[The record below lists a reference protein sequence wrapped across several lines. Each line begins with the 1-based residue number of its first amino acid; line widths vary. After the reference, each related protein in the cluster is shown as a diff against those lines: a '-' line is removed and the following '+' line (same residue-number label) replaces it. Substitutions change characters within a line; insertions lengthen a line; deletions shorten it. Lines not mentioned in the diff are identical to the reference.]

1 MSKFLRHFGLFCM
14 ATFVA
19 VSAIAQ
25 TAGTVKGTVKN
36 STNAETLT
44 AVTVSLK
51 GSSNGTYTSDK
62 GTFTLPVSVKPP
74 FTLVFS
80 SVGFESKEVNVTDF
94 SNITVNLKPS
104 FVLGSEVVVA
114 ASRVSERILESPVTI
129 ERINTNAIKSAPATN
144 YYDILANL
152 KGVDVVAAS
161 LTFKSIS
168 TRGFNGSGNTRL
180 NQLIDGMDNQAPG
193 LNFSVG
199 SVIGL
204 TELDVDNIEL
214 LPGASS
220 ALYGAGG
227 MNGTVLINS
236 KNPFKYQGL
245 SFQVKQG
252 VKDVDNY
259 QRPQSGYQDY
269 AVRFAQKVGNRL
281 AYKIGFQYME
291 AQDWLANS
299 TQNYS
304 RTTGTQ
310 NGEAIGGT
318 RYHDPNYDGVNIYG
332 DETTSTLSGVFDGVR
347 AGIIGQL
354 TSSFAPVY
362 GAQAGAFATGA
373 FNQLYGATASFNSL
387 SRYAAFLG
395 SQNAALAPF
404 APILYGNA
412 KGYFSGVNVSRTGY
426 NEIDVINPTTK
437 NIKLTG
443 AVHYKINDDVEAS
456 ISGYTG
462 QGNTV
467 YTGSDRYSLQDLKM
481 SQFKFE
487 LKAKDW
493 FIRAYTTLENSGNS
507 FNSTIAA
514 RYFNE
519 AWKSSSTWYPTYAGA
534 FTAARD
540 AGLDNLAAH
549 AAARTQADAGRPT
562 GNITQDPRW
571 KSIVSTPISKGGAL
585 FLDRTSLYVA
595 EGQYNLTNKLGLDK
609 YNADFIVGASHRQ
622 YWLDSKGTL
631 FADTAGKISIMENG
645 AYAQLSKRF
654 LDDFIKF
661 SVSGRY
667 DKNQNFEGRFTP
679 RFTMVV
685 KLAEDQNLRFSYQ
698 TAYRFP
704 TTQNQWI
711 NLAVGGGTRL
721 MGGLRE
727 LRTFNGFINNP
738 AYSLASVQA
747 FGASVLRGAPNPG
760 LLKEQAFGEFKP
772 ESLSTYEIGYKAL
785 VAKKLMVDF
794 YAYAGNYKNFITSV
808 TVLQSR
814 TAQQTIFD
822 LLDPNKRTAYSIS
835 TNADVNVSS
844 SGWGL
849 SLDYILPRNFTAS
862 ASVSSDEIGNLPN
875 GFISY
880 FNTPK
885 MRVNVGLNNSGFLL
899 KDRLGFGATFHYQD
913 GFIYEGTFG
922 VGKVSS
928 FNTLDAVLT
937 YKVPKIKSMV
947 KVGGTNIM
955 NHYYRTAFGN
965 PSIGGLYYVSFAYNI
980 L

>member
-1 MSKFLRHFGLFCM
+1 
-14 ATFVA
+14 
-19 VSAIAQ
+19 
-25 TAGTVKGTVKN
+25 
-36 STNAETLT
+36 
-44 AVTVSLK
+44 
-51 GSSNGTYTSDK
+51 
-62 GTFTLPVSVKPP
+62 
-74 FTLVFS
+74 
-80 SVGFESKEVNVTDF
+80 
-94 SNITVNLKPS
+94 
-104 FVLGSEVVVA
+104 
-114 ASRVSERILESPVTI
+114 
-129 ERINTNAIKSAPATN
+129 
-144 YYDILANL
+144 
-152 KGVDVVAAS
+152 
-161 LTFKSIS
+161 
-168 TRGFNGSGNTRL
+168 
-180 NQLIDGMDNQAPG
+180 
-193 LNFSVG
+193 
-199 SVIGL
+199 
-204 TELDVDNIEL
+204 
-214 LPGASS
+214 
-220 ALYGAGG
+220 
-227 MNGTVLINS
+227 
-236 KNPFKYQGL
+236 
-245 SFQVKQG
+245 
-252 VKDVDNY
+252 
-259 QRPQSGYQDY
+259 
-269 AVRFAQKVGNRL
+269 
-281 AYKIGFQYME
+281 
-291 AQDWLANS
+291 
-299 TQNYS
+299 
-304 RTTGTQ
+304 
-310 NGEAIGGT
+310 
-318 RYHDPNYDGVNIYG
+318 
-332 DETTSTLSGVFDGVR
+332 
-347 AGIIGQL
+347 
-354 TSSFAPVY
+354 
-362 GAQAGAFATGA
+362 
-373 FNQLYGATASFNSL
+373 
-387 SRYAAFLG
+387 
-395 SQNAALAPF
+395 
-404 APILYGNA
+404 
-412 KGYFSGVNVSRTGY
+412 
-426 NEIDVINPTTK
+426 
-437 NIKLTG
+437 
-443 AVHYKINDDVEAS
+443 
-456 ISGYTG
+456 
-462 QGNTV
+462 
-467 YTGSDRYSLQDLKM
+467 
-481 SQFKFE
+481 
-487 LKAKDW
+487 
-493 FIRAYTTLENSGNS
+493 
-507 FNSTIAA
+507 
-514 RYFNE
+514 
-519 AWKSSSTWYPTYAGA
+519 
-534 FTAARD
+534 
-540 AGLDNLAAH
+540 
-549 AAARTQADAGRPT
+549 
-562 GNITQDPRW
+562 
-571 KSIVSTPISKGGAL
+571 
-585 FLDRTSLYVA
+585 
-595 EGQYNLTNKLGLDK
+595 
-609 YNADFIVGASHRQ
+609 
-622 YWLDSKGTL
+622 
-631 FADTAGKISIMENG
+631 MENG

-965 PSIGGLYYVSFAYNI
+965 PAIGGLYYVSFAYNI